1 MSGGDG
7 KDSRGPG
14 GGVNGGPT
22 GLGGGVDA
30 SDHSGWSSENNPWG
44 GKDKDTGGHTG
55 GGNNGGDRDSTN
67 TGSNVNLSLFPEAQA
82 SVAVGAQFNLS
93 LFDGAWGFSL
103 LKSQKVQSFITKSIA
118 KVKTLGIPTV
128 GTLWRTSLWGLVVE
142 GITPTK
148 IAPDDMSMVRHIVTT
163 LPADL
168 VTQTPPGQLPTQP
181 ATLVSAR
188 IADLVDEG
196 QQKVAVVRSPSLP
209 MSVPVVEA
217 KPTKR
222 PDVYTVGIVPGMPD
236 IHIRV
241 NAPAPPTTAKP
252 VDGVTEINNAE
263 AKPLPAT
270 QPGGNTHDGIVVFP
284 PGSNLPPAYVAVV
297 EIIPQNEVN
306 ARETERKALLSYQEI
321 RQEREAMQKAR
332 EEKSKKFGWL
342 LPEDL
347 AIILQQIAETQAQ
360 IVLGQATAQRQSVQ
374 ESNARARNQPAQA
387 DQYRRELTQTN
398 ASTEALNNQL
408 ASQRQAETDKRAEI
422 AEFERRAREN
432 MSKIRARQPT
442 DPDIASLS
450 PQAQAAF
457 WRNQAKKEFVLT
469 ISDGDLPQYPPVMG
483 SKPSP
488 LFLDQPA
495 YFWRESGFAISNYNS
510 VAATETLEAGIRGAF
525 ARASATLTKTPAEK
539 LYANGQV
546 TTVEFAQLSFVFSES
561 LDVPALSVMSSLGVG
576 RFGLTRDDVRNA
588 LGNYNSVRL
597 PYRLVSR
604 ETGDVGEEKIHIN
617 IVRPDERNVKG
628 AVPLRP
634 LSWDAV
640 KRELRFTTDD
650 SAISLTWTPAN
661 DKGVSGYVITVTPVD
676 APAGKLSTGGSVDV
690 SGKGTLTA
698 LPNGD
703 VQQIHDYILV
713 PPIESGLDPIYVM
726 FNKPRKKPAREDKPE
741 LIKPREGTPERGH
754 KYHPAPKT
762 DEIKGLGEL
771 KAGRPKTPKQS
782 GGGRRAR
789 WYGDK
794 GRKIYEW
801 DSQHGELEGYR
812 ASDGEHLGAF
822 DPKTGK
828 QLKSPDPK
836 RNIKKYL

>member
-22 GLGGGVDA
+22 GLGGGGGA

-306 ARETERKALLSYQEI
+306 ARE
-321 RQEREAMQKAR
+321 
-332 EEKSKKFGWL
+332 
-342 LPEDL
+342 
-347 AIILQQIAETQAQ
+347 
-360 IVLGQATAQRQSVQ
+360 
-374 ESNARARNQPAQA
+374 
-387 DQYRRELTQTN
+387 
-398 ASTEALNNQL
+398 
-408 ASQRQAETDKRAEI
+408 
-422 AEFERRAREN
+422 
-432 MSKIRARQPT
+432 
-442 DPDIASLS
+442 
-450 PQAQAAF
+450 
-457 WRNQAKKEFVLT
+457 
-469 ISDGDLPQYPPVMG
+469 
-483 SKPSP
+483 
-488 LFLDQPA
+488 
-495 YFWRESGFAISNYNS
+495 
-510 VAATETLEAGIRGAF
+510 
-525 ARASATLTKTPAEK
+525 
-539 LYANGQV
+539 
-546 TTVEFAQLSFVFSES
+546 
-561 LDVPALSVMSSLGVG
+561 
-576 RFGLTRDDVRNA
+576 
-588 LGNYNSVRL
+588 
-597 PYRLVSR
+597 
-604 ETGDVGEEKIHIN
+604 
-617 IVRPDERNVKG
+617 
-628 AVPLRP
+628 
-634 LSWDAV
+634 
-640 KRELRFTTDD
+640 
-650 SAISLTWTPAN
+650 
-661 DKGVSGYVITVTPVD
+661 
-676 APAGKLSTGGSVDV
+676 
-690 SGKGTLTA
+690 
-698 LPNGD
+698 
-703 VQQIHDYILV
+703 
-713 PPIESGLDPIYVM
+713 
-726 FNKPRKKPAREDKPE
+726 
-741 LIKPREGTPERGH
+741 
-754 KYHPAPKT
+754 
-762 DEIKGLGEL
+762 
-771 KAGRPKTPKQS
+771 
-782 GGGRRAR
+782 
-789 WYGDK
+789 
-794 GRKIYEW
+794 
-801 DSQHGELEGYR
+801 
-812 ASDGEHLGAF
+812 
-822 DPKTGK
+822 
-828 QLKSPDPK
+828 
-836 RNIKKYL
+836 

>member
-22 GLGGGVDA
+22 GLGGGGGA

-347 AIILQQIAETQAQ
+347 AIIQQQIAETQAQ

-387 DQYRRELTQTN
+387 DQYRRELTRTN

-457 WRNQAKKEFVLT
+457 
-469 ISDGDLPQYPPVMG
+469 
-483 SKPSP
+483 
-488 LFLDQPA
+488 
-495 YFWRESGFAISNYNS
+495 
-510 VAATETLEAGIRGAF
+510 
-525 ARASATLTKTPAEK
+525 
-539 LYANGQV
+539 
-546 TTVEFAQLSFVFSES
+546 
-561 LDVPALSVMSSLGVG
+561 
-576 RFGLTRDDVRNA
+576 
-588 LGNYNSVRL
+588 
-597 PYRLVSR
+597 
-604 ETGDVGEEKIHIN
+604 
-617 IVRPDERNVKG
+617 
-628 AVPLRP
+628 
-634 LSWDAV
+634 
-640 KRELRFTTDD
+640 
-650 SAISLTWTPAN
+650 
-661 DKGVSGYVITVTPVD
+661 
-676 APAGKLSTGGSVDV
+676 
-690 SGKGTLTA
+690 
-698 LPNGD
+698 
-703 VQQIHDYILV
+703 
-713 PPIESGLDPIYVM
+713 
-726 FNKPRKKPAREDKPE
+726 
-741 LIKPREGTPERGH
+741 
-754 KYHPAPKT
+754 
-762 DEIKGLGEL
+762 
-771 KAGRPKTPKQS
+771 
-782 GGGRRAR
+782 
-789 WYGDK
+789 
-794 GRKIYEW
+794 
-801 DSQHGELEGYR
+801 
-812 ASDGEHLGAF
+812 
-822 DPKTGK
+822 
-828 QLKSPDPK
+828 
-836 RNIKKYL
+836 